1 MGPPTKKL
9 RLPECS
15 AFEAIQLLFQAFFNI
30 LKNKRD
36 IQEKRLRAKFPE
48 R

>member
-1 MGPPTKKL
+1 MSPPTKKL
-9 RLPECS
+9 RSPKCS
-15 AFEAIQLLFQAFFNI
+15 RFEAIQLLLQSFFNI

-36 IQEKRLRAKFPE
+36 IQEKRLSSKFPE